1 MPGVA
6 RERYADLVTNIDPLQ
21 PHSLPRAAAL
31 TRNRATGAF
40 ERRVAH
46 ALRGVASEP
55 GPLLVACSGGPDSSA
70 ALVAVA
76 RTPTPAPTAPTP
88 SGCTSVPARQAASG
102 GEVIAATFDHGLR
115 PPAETEADRA
125 AVEALAAT
133 LGVRCLAGAPDEP
146 IAPSEDA
153 ARQARYRWLG
163 AAALQIGASACITGH
178 TLDDQAETLLLRLT
192 RGTGLAGASGMAPAA
207 PWPVA
212 LDGEREAAP
221 RLLRP
226 LLELRREELL
236 DYLAELGMA
245 ELGLAPRRD
254 PGNETLVFDRNR
266 VRRRV
271 LPELRRLNPRAA
283 EALAGFARRARRD
296 DEALEAWAAAESARL
311 VRVEGAVAR
320 IERAGLR
327 ALPEAVAARVLRGA
341 AAGLG
346 LTLTAVQLE
355 ELLRIA
361 GRRGARIALGGGEAR
376 TEDTEL
382 RLERR
387 GAGGG

>member
-1 MPGVA
+1 MTGA
-6 RERYADLVTNIDPLQ
+6 DPLQ
-21 PHSLPRAAAL
+21 PHSLPPPAAL
-31 TRNRATGAF
+31 ARNRVTGAF

-46 ALRGVASEP
+46 ALGGVASAAR
-55 GPLLVACSGGPDSSA
+55 PLLVACSGGPDSSA
-70 ALVAVA
+70 ALAAVV
-76 RTPTPAPTAPTP
+76 R
-88 SGCTSVPARQAASG
+88 ARQAASG
-102 GEVIAATFDHGLR
+102 GEVVAATFDHGLR
-115 PPAETEADRA
+115 PATETSADRA

-133 LGVRCLAGAPDEP
+133 LAVRCLAGAPGEP
-146 IAPSEDA
+146 IASSEDA

-163 AAALQIGASACITGH
+163 TAALEAGASACVTGH
-178 TLDDQAETLLLRLT
+178 TLDDQAETVLLRLT
-192 RGTGLAGASGMAPAA
+192 RGTGLTGAAGMASDA

-212 LDGEREAAP
+212 LDGEPAAAP

-226 LLELRREELL
+226 LLEVRRSEVL
-236 DYLAELGMA
+236 DYLDALGVA

-271 LPELRRLNPRAA
+271 LPELRRLNPRSA

-311 VRVEGAVAR
+311 VRLDGAVVR
-320 IERAGLR
+320 IERTGLR
-327 ALPEAVAARVLRGA
+327 VLPEAVAARVLRGA

-346 LTLTAVQLE
+346 LTLTAGQLE
-355 ELLRIA
+355 ALLRIA

-376 TEDTEL
+376 TEDAEL

-387 GAGGG
+387 GEGGG

>member
-1 MPGVA
+1 MTGA
-6 RERYADLVTNIDPLQ
+6 DPLQ
-21 PHSLPRAAAL
+21 PHVPPHLAAL
-31 TRNRATGAF
+31 ARNRATGAF

-46 ALRGVASEP
+46 ALGGVASDP

-70 ALVAVA
+70 ALAAVV
-76 RTPTPAPTAPTP
+76 R
-88 SGCTSVPARQAASG
+88 ARQAASG
-102 GEVIAATFDHGLR
+102 GEVVAATFDHGLR

-133 LGVRCLAGAPDEP
+133 LGVRCLAGAPGEP
-146 IAPSEDA
+146 IAASEDA

-163 AAALQIGASACITGH
+163 AVALEVGASACVTGH
-178 TLDDQAETLLLRLT
+178 TLDDQAETVLLRLT
-192 RGTGLAGASGMAPAA
+192 RGTGLAGAAGMASAA

-212 LDGEREAAP
+212 LGGESAAAP

-226 LLELRREELL
+226 LLDLRREEVL
-236 DYLAELGMA
+236 DYLDALGMA

-271 LPELRRLNPRAA
+271 LPELRWLNPRAA
-283 EALAGFARRARRD
+283 EALAGFAERARRD

-320 IERAGLR
+320 IDRAGLR
-327 ALPEAVAARVLRGA
+327 VLPEAVAARVLRGA

-346 LTLTAVQLE
+346 LTLTAGQLE
-355 ELLRIA
+355 ALLRIA

-376 TEDTEL
+376 AEGAEL
-382 RLERR
+382 RLER
-387 GAGGG
+387 GEAGGG

>member
-6 RERYADLVTNIDPLQ
+6 RERYADLVTNIEPLE
-21 PHSLPRAAAL
+21 PHSLPRARPLA
-31 TRNRATGAF
+31 RNRATSAF

-46 ALRGVASEP
+46 TLGAVAADP
-55 GPLLVACSGGPDSSA
+55 GTPLLVACSGGPDSSA

-76 RTPTPAPTAPTP
+76 RT
-88 SGCTSVPARQAASG
+88 REAASG
-102 GEVIAATFDHGLR
+102 GEVVAATFDHGLR

-125 AVEALAAT
+125 AVEALSAT

-207 PWPVA
+207 QWPVA
-212 LDGEREAAP
+212 LDGDREAAP

-311 VRVEGAVAR
+311 VRVQGAVAR

-327 ALPEAVAARVLRGA
+327 ALPEAVATRVLRGA

>member
-1 MPGVA
+1 MA
-6 RERYADLVTNIDPLQ
+6 RMDPLQ
-21 PHSLPRAAAL
+21 PRPLRRAASLA
-31 TRNRATGAF
+31 RNRATGAF
-40 ERRVAH
+40 ERRVAR
-46 ALRGVASEP
+46 ALGGVASAA

-70 ALVAVA
+70 ALVAVVRA
-76 RTPTPAPTAPTP
+76 RK
-88 SGCTSVPARQAASG
+88 AASG

-115 PPAETEADRA
+115 PPAETQADRA
-125 AVEALAAT
+125 AVEALAAR
-133 LGVRCLAGAPDEP
+133 LGVRCLAGAPDAP

-153 ARQARYRWLG
+153 AREARYRWLE
-163 AAALQIGASACITGH
+163 AVVLEIGASACATGH
-178 TLDDQAETLLLRLT
+178 TLDDQAETVLLRLT
-192 RGTGLAGASGMAPAA
+192 RGAGLAGAAGMAPDA

-212 LDGEREAAP
+212 LDGERGAEPDAEP

-226 LLELRREELL
+226 LLELRREEVL
-236 DYLAELGMA
+236 DYLDALGMA
-245 ELGLAPRRD
+245 ALGLAPRRD

-311 VRVEGAVAR
+311 VRVEGSVAR
-320 IERAGLR
+320 IDRGGLR
-327 ALPEAVAARVLRGA
+327 ALPEAVASRVLRGA

-346 LTLTAVQLE
+346 LTLSASQLE
-355 ELLRIA
+355 ALLRIA
-361 GRRGARIALGGGEAR
+361 GGRGARLALGGGEAR

-382 RLERR
+382 RLECSEAR
-387 GAGGG
+387 GD

>member
-1 MPGVA
+1 M
-6 RERYADLVTNIDPLQ
+6 
-21 PHSLPRAAAL
+21 
-31 TRNRATGAF
+31 
-40 ERRVAH
+40 
-46 ALRGVASEP
+46 
-55 GPLLVACSGGPDSSA
+55 
-70 ALVAVA
+70 
-76 RTPTPAPTAPTP
+76 
-88 SGCTSVPARQAASG
+88 
-102 GEVIAATFDHGLR
+102 IAATFDHGLR

-163 AAALQIGASACITGH
+163 AVALEIGASACVTGH
-178 TLDDQAETLLLRLT
+178 TLDDQAETVLLRLT
-192 RGTGLAGASGMAPAA
+192 RGTGLAGAAGMAPDA

-226 LLELRREELL
+226 LLELRRGEVL
-236 DYLAELGMA
+236 DYLDALGMA

-311 VRVEGAVAR
+311 VRVGGAVAR

-327 ALPEAVAARVLRGA
+327 ALPEAVAARVLRDA

-346 LTLTAVQLE
+346 LTLTAGQLE

-376 TEDTEL
+376 TEGAEL